1 MEYEDITNF
10 IIAVA
15 LHMEYAGMEAL
26 RIVGGKKIFVC
37 L

>member
-1 MEYEDITNF
+1 MEYEDITNL
-10 IIAVA
+10 IIAVE
-15 LHMEYAGMEAL
+15 LYMEYMGMEAL